1 MASLIYT
8 PPSGGNLEA
17 AEVRLS
23 VGSGMLYTFSPGVPT
38 DVLPEHVSNVT
49 AALKALAGTVAAV
62 AQPTV
67 TPVGTPGSTTYG
79 YKVVA
84 ITGNGDTVP
93 STERQ
98 TTTGN
103 ATLDGTNKNTVTWVA
118 PTALTGVITG
128 YKILRTTGGATQG
141 LIGSVGASTLTFTDT
156 GLTASAYTPAV
167 AAPGEVVVGTGPG
180 EI

>member
-8 PPSGGNLEA
+8 PPAGGNLEA
-17 AEVRLS
+17 VEVRLS
-23 VGSGMLYTFSPGVPT
+23 AGSGMIYTFSPGVPT

-49 AALKALAGTVAAV
+49 AALQALAGTVAAV

-67 TPVGTPGSTTYG
+67 ANVGTPGSTTYG

-84 ITGNGDTVP
+84 VTADGDTVP
-93 STERQ
+93 STERT

-103 ATLDGTNKNTVTWVA
+103 ATLDGTNKNRITWVA
-118 PTALTGVITG
+118 PTALTGVITN
-128 YKILRTTGGATQG
+128 YKILRSTGGATQG
-141 LIGSVGASTLTFTDT
+141 RISTVAGNVLTLDDT
-156 GLTASAYTPAV
+156 GLVASAYTPAGS
-167 AAPGEVVVGTGPG
+167 APGQIAVGTGPG